1 MIKWLYKSMPR
12 DKQKEFVINAL
23 DDLLSSKDSSIDQL
37 TAISLIEKITAS
49 KGNTIT
55 AFIMKEK

>member
-1 MIKWLYKSMPR
+1 MIKWLYKSMSR